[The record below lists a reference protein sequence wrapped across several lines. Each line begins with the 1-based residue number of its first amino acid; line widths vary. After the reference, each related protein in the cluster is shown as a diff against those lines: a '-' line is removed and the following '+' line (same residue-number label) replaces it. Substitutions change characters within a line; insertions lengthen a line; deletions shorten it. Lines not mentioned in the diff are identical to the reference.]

1 MINITDKAKCC
12 GCTACKYICP
22 NNCIRLDEDE
32 EGFLYPKI
40 DTARCINC
48 GLCEKVCP
56 MLNTRSELLP
66 LGTYAAIN
74 EDENI
79 RKKSSS
85 GGVFSLLAEWTIGSG
100 GVVYGA
106 RYNSDWMVITDS
118 IDSLE
123 EIYLFR
129 GSKYMQSNLNDSY
142 LECRE
147 ILKEG
152 RLVLFCGTPCQI
164 SGLKNYLRCQYDNL
178 ITVDFVCHGVPS
190 PRVWRRYLEE
200 LFPREGDRVISDINF
215 RDKKNG
221 WKQFRLV
228 IDYIE
233 DGQRNSTASVY
244 TENIFMRAFLSD
256 LILRPSCYQCPVKCG
271 RSHADITIGDL
282 WGAEYI
288 VPYMDDN
295 QGISLVMT
303 NTSKGEELFKKIP
316 VKEFPIEYIDVCKYN
331 SAIVEASR
339 PHLRRSEFFKGL
351 EQTKSISESIKYSLR
366 PTFRQRLSL
375 IRQFI
380 RSLIVVDNKS

>member
-40 DTARCINC
+40 ETARCINC

-85 GGVFSLLAEWTIGSG
+85 GGVFSLLAEWAIGSG

-233 DGQRNSTASVY
+233 DGQRNSIASVY

-288 VPYMDDN
+288 VPDMDDN

>member
-147 ILKEG
+147 I
-152 RLVLFCGTPCQI
+152 
-164 SGLKNYLRCQYDNL
+164 
-178 ITVDFVCHGVPS
+178 
-190 PRVWRRYLEE
+190 
-200 LFPREGDRVISDINF
+200 
-215 RDKKNG
+215 
-221 WKQFRLV
+221 
-228 IDYIE
+228 
-233 DGQRNSTASVY
+233 
-244 TENIFMRAFLSD
+244 
-256 LILRPSCYQCPVKCG
+256 
-271 RSHADITIGDL
+271 
-282 WGAEYI
+282 
-288 VPYMDDN
+288 
-295 QGISLVMT
+295 
-303 NTSKGEELFKKIP
+303 
-316 VKEFPIEYIDVCKYN
+316 
-331 SAIVEASR
+331 
-339 PHLRRSEFFKGL
+339 
-351 EQTKSISESIKYSLR
+351 
-366 PTFRQRLSL
+366 
-375 IRQFI
+375 
-380 RSLIVVDNKS
+380 

>member
-1 MINITDKAKCC
+1 MINITDKSKCC
-12 GCTACKYICP
+12 GCTACKYICQ
-22 NNCIRLDEDE
+22 NNCIYLAEDK
-32 EGFLYPKI
+32 EGFLYPI
-40 DTARCINC
+40 VDTAICVNC

-56 MLNTRSELLP
+56 VLNSKSELLP

-74 EDENI
+74 EDDSV

-85 GGVFSLLAEWTIGSG
+85 GGIFSLLAEWIIRSG
-100 GVVYGA
+100 GVVFGA
-106 RYNSDWMVITDS
+106 RYNSDWMVITES
-118 IDSLE
+118 IDSLD

-129 GSKYMQSNLNDSY
+129 GSKYLQSNLNDSY
-142 LECRE
+142 LKCRR

-152 RLVLFCGTPCQI
+152 RQVLFCGTPCQI

-190 PRVWRRYLEE
+190 PGVWRRYLEE
-200 LFPREGDRVISDINF
+200 LFPLESDRVISDINF

-221 WKQFRLV
+221 WKNFRFV

-233 DGQRNSTASVY
+233 DGQKYSLASVF

-256 LILRPSCYQCPVKCG
+256 LILRPSCYQCPVKRG

-282 WGAEYI
+282 WGAETI
-288 VPYMDDN
+288 VPDMDDN

-303 NTSKGEELFKKIP
+303 NTSKGEELLKKIQ
-316 VKEFPIEYIDVCKYN
+316 VKVPIEYVDVCKYN
-331 SAIVEASR
+331 SAIVESSR